1 MTGRPASMIPRPEAL
16 PVVPAVHVRFG
27 IRYVDR
33 HTLSALTDRSVHTIR
48 VRCPISFHH
57 QGKAMYDMEL
67 CEDLLKGVPTRQ
79 RAAAA

>member
-1 MTGRPASMIPRPEAL
+1 
-16 PVVPAVHVRFG
+16 
-27 IRYVDR
+27 
-33 HTLSALTDRSVHTIR
+33 LTDRSVHTIR

-79 RAAAA
+79 RAQAA